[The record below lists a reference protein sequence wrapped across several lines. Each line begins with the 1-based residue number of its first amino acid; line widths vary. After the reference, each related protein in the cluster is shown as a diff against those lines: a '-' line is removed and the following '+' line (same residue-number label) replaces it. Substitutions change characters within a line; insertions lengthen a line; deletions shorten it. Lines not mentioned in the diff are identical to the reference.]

1 MYPYRTNAIWI
12 RPGPKVYV
20 RRKNVFSH
28 DVLPEEDEL
37 NYDLLQ
43 IDGRWL
49 FDLIEDDGEEYG
61 TSYDAH

>member
-1 MYPYRTNAIWI
+1 M
-12 RPGPKVYV
+12 

-43 IDGRWL
+43 IDGRWS